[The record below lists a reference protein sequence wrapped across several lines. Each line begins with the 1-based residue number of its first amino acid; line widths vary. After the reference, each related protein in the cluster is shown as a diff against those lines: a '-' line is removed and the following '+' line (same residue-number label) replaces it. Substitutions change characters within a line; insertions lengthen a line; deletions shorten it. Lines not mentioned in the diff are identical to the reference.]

1 MNTSQW
7 CSALW
12 EQFRLFPWQVQ
23 AALLLALVLLLV
35 GLVVVSLG
43 AGRVAGWAGSR
54 ILRRRNRPSAAAPA
68 DPFARVLALKP
79 SAVRRE
85 FQALIDAD
93 AAADS
98 EGAR

>member
-7 CSALW
+7 CSAVWAVFCSL
-12 EQFRLFPWQVQ
+12 PWQAQ
-23 AALLLALVLLLV
+23 AALVLALVLLGV
-35 GLVVVSLG
+35 GIVVVSLG
-43 AGRVAGWAGSR
+43 AGRVAGWAGGR
-54 ILRRRNRPSAAAPA
+54 LQRRRRESAVAPV
-68 DPFARVLALKP
+68 DPFVRVLALKP

>member
-1 MNTSQW
+1 MTASQW

-12 EQFRLFPWQVQ
+12 ALFCSLPWQVQ
-23 AALLLALVLLLV
+23 AALVLALVLLGV
-35 GLVVVSLG
+35 GLVAVSLEV
-43 AGRVAGWAGSR
+43 GRVAGWVQER
-54 ILRRRNRPSAAAPA
+54 LDRRREPAPTEPV
-68 DPFARVLALKP
+68 DPFVRVLALKP